1 MIPKEKLRDW
11 AFGYGIVLEAEALE
25 KLDQYAQFL
34 CAYNGKV
41 NLTAITEPEEIARKH
56 FLDSLL
62 LAAATPMPEGARLAD
77 VGTGAGFPGVPLKI
91 LRPDIRLTL
100 IDSLQKRIVFLQALS
115 QQLALPFEA
124 LHLRAEDA
132 GRQSGLREQFDM
144 AAARAVA
151 ALPVLCEYCLPL
163 VKVGGLFAALKSRGA
178 EEEMAA
184 AQRAISQLGGELE
197 GVRRFQLPGAEE
209 RAIVLIRKISQTPPK
224 YPRPSAKMAKSPL

>member
-11 AFGYGIVLEAEALE
+11 AFSYGIVLEAAALE
-25 KLDQYAQFL
+25 KLNQYAQFL
-34 CAYNGKV
+34 CAYNEKV

-62 LAAATPMPEGARLAD
+62 LAAAAPLPEGARLAD
-77 VGTGAGFPGVPLKI
+77 VGAGAGFPGVPLKI

-124 LHLRAEDA
+124 IHLRAEDA

-184 AQRAISQLGGELE
+184 AQRAISLLGGELE